1 MQFTFAFLIKHIYLY
16 FKFLVLKLFH
26 ANVLRDYLFIVHN
39 VLKLCILANHKVVPQ
54 YYCEIY
60 TMSHIVI
67 IFNVRIQYQILEQRT
82 FTFTVTTF
90 VHYKIGHT
98 RMVYHSSTIGFH
110 PQYMRLNF
118 KYELQKRSTPT
129 GACHN
134 SSLRLVIHKLVSQ
147 YYCNIYT
154 MSITQ

>member
-1 MQFTFAFLIKHIYLY
+1 MA
-16 FKFLVLKLFH
+16 
-26 ANVLRDYLFIVHN
+26 
-39 VLKLCILANHKVVPQ
+39 
-54 YYCEIY
+54 
-60 TMSHIVI
+60 HIVI

-98 RMVYHSSTIGFH
+98 RMVYHSTTIGFH
-110 PQYMRLNF
+110 PQYMRPNF
-118 KYELQKRSTPT
+118 KSHPQYMRPNFRYELQKRSTPT

-147 YYCNIYT
+147 YYCSIYT
-154 MSITQ
+154 MSIT